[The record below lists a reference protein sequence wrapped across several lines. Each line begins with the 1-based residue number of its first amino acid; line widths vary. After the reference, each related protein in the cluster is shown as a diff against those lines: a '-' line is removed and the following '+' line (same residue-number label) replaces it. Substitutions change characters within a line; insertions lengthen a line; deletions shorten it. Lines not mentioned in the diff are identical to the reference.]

1 MMKKIVMIAL
11 MAVVMCGC
19 SEKRSGSNSDS
30 DQDEAIEALQRENE
44 ELRNE
49 QDELL
54 ATINEIEDGF
64 REINEAQ
71 GRLTIDRRGEG
82 ADARE
87 RIRENM
93 QYIQE
98 TMAQNAELI
107 EKLKARMRE
116 SGRKNEQLQHTIENL
131 MAQMEQ
137 KNSEIEQLRSEL
149 ASKNIRISELEEQ
162 TANLN
167 QDLSNLQQQS
177 HQQDQTINQQ
187 DRQLN
192 AAWYALGTKR
202 ELKDHNILKGGKV
215 LQGDFD
221 ASYFTEIDIRRV
233 SQINLNSKKVEV
245 LTTHPAG
252 SFTLERDQNI
262 IYTLRITNPQQFW
275 STSKYLVVQTK

>member
-1 MMKKIVMIAL
+1 MMKKVFLFALVATMI
-11 MAVVMCGC
+11 CGC
-19 SEKRSGSNSDS
+19 NEMKKSGENAEQAD
-30 DQDEAIEALQRENE
+30 AIEELQRENE
-44 ELRNE
+44 QLRNE

-54 ATINEIEDGF
+54 STLNEIEDGF

-71 GRLTIDRRGEG
+71 GRMTIDRRGEG

-87 RIRENM
+87 RLRENM

-107 EKLKARMRE
+107 EKLRTRMRE
-116 SGRKNEQLQHTIENL
+116 SGRQNEQLQHTIENL

-137 KNSEIEQLRSEL
+137 KTTEIEQLRNEL
-149 ASKNIRISELEEQ
+149 SAKNIRITELEEQ

-167 QDLSNLQQQS
+167 QDLNNLQEQNQ
-177 HQQDQTINQQ
+177 QQDQTINQQ
-187 DRQLN
+187 DRQIN

-202 ELKDHNILKGGKV
+202 ELKDHNILKRGKV

-233 SQINLNSKKVEV
+233 SQINLNSKKVEI
-245 LTTHPAG
+245 LTSHPAG
-252 SFTLERDQNI
+252 SFTLERDQNK
-262 IYTLRITNPQQFW
+262 IYTLYINDAQQFW
-275 STSKYLVVQTK
+275 STSKYLVVQVK